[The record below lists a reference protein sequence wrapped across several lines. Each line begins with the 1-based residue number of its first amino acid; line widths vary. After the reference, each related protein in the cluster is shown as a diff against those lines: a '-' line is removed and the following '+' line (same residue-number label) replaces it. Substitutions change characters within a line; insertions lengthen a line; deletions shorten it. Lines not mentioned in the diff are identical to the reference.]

1 MFIKV
6 VDMTGREAKILT
18 GYGSFAAQHANP
30 EEESTG
36 SVFSIYYYV
45 LLNIAKY
52 CDRISV

>member
-1 MFIKV
+1 MFLLLIKV

-36 SVFSIYYYV
+36 TVYTV
-45 LLNIAKY
+45 LVLNIEML
-52 CDRISV
+52 